1 MERDSVRG
9 ARRKNKMERVVIKAS
24 KRDVTGKKVSQL
36 RREGK
41 MPGVVY
47 GHHIEPI
54 SIVMDAHDVTRAMI
68 GLTPSSIVTLDIDGE
83 DHAALI
89 RERQRDYL
97 RNKFI
102 HIDFQAVSRTEK
114 IRARIETVLE
124 GTAPAVKNYNGIVL
138 HEKEYIEVEALPE
151 HLPEK
156 FVIDING
163 MATIGDMIRISDMS
177 ISDDVT
183 VFDDMNDVIVSIS
196 GVKEDNGEEAEA
208 SADEPEVVEKGK
220 KEEE

>member
-1 MERDSVRG
+1 ME
-9 ARRKNKMERVVIKAS
+9 KVVIKAT

-36 RREGK
+36 RREGQ

-54 SIVMDAHDVTRAMI
+54 AIVMNSHDVTRAMI

-83 DHAALI
+83 EHAALI

-97 RNKFI
+97 RNRFI

-114 IRARIETVLE
+114 IRARIETILE

-138 HEKEYIEVEALPE
+138 HEKDATYAVSVECSNTRLTTYSF
-151 HLPEK
+151 LSK
-156 FVIDING
+156 
-163 MATIGDMIRISDMS
+163 S
-177 ISDDVT
+177 ISS
-183 VFDDMNDVIVSIS
+183 F
-196 GVKEDNGEEAEA
+196 A
-208 SADEPEVVEKGK
+208 SFGRATNA
-220 KEEE
+220 

>member
-1 MERDSVRG
+1 
-9 ARRKNKMERVVIKAS
+9 MERVVIKAT

-54 SIVMDAHDVTRAMI
+54 AIVMDAREVTRAMI
-68 GLTPSSIVTLDIDGE
+68 GLTPSSIVTIDIDGE

-124 GTAPAVKNYNGIVL
+124 GFAPAVKNYNGIVL

-151 HLPEK
+151 HLPER
-156 FVIDING
+156 FIVDISSLER
-163 MATIGDMIRISDMS
+163 IGDMIRISDMK
-177 ISDDVT
+177 IADDVT
-183 VFDDMNDVIVSIS
+183 VFDDVNDVIVSIS
-196 GVKEDNGEEAEA
+196 GVKEDTDEEEEAA
-208 SADEPEVVEKGK
+208 GADEPEVVEKRK
-220 KEEE
+220 KEEEA

>member
-1 MERDSVRG
+1 
-9 ARRKNKMERVVIKAS
+9 MERVVIKAT

-54 SIVMDAHDVTRAMI
+54 AIVMDAREVTRAMI
-68 GLTPSSIVTLDIDGE
+68 GLTPSSIVTIDIDGE
-83 DHAALI
+83 NHAALI

-151 HLPEK
+151 HLPER
-156 FVIDING
+156 FIVDISNLNR
-163 MATIGDMIRISDMS
+163 IGDMIRISDMS
-177 ISDDVT
+177 IADDVT
-183 VFDDMNDVIVSIS
+183 VFDDVNDVIVSIS
-196 GVKEDNGEEAEA
+196 GVKEEVEEEPAA
-208 SADEPEVVEKGK
+208 GADEPEVVEKGK
-220 KEEE
+220 KEEEA

>member
-1 MERDSVRG
+1 
-9 ARRKNKMERVVIKAS
+9 MERVVIKAT

-54 SIVMDAHDVTRAMI
+54 AIVMDAREVTRAMV
-68 GLTPSSIVTLDIDGE
+68 GLTPSSIVTIDIDGE

-151 HLPEK
+151 HLPER
-156 FVIDING
+156 FVVDISNLNR
-163 MATIGDMIRISDMS
+163 IGDMIRISDMS
-177 ISDDVT
+177 IADDVT
-183 VFDDMNDVIVSIS
+183 VFDDVNDVIVSIS
-196 GVKEDNGEEAEA
+196 GVKEEVEEEPAA

-220 KEEE
+220 KEEEA

>member
-1 MERDSVRG
+1 
-9 ARRKNKMERVVIKAS
+9 
-24 KRDVTGKKVSQL
+24 
-36 RREGK
+36 
-41 MPGVVY
+41 
-47 GHHIEPI
+47 
-54 SIVMDAHDVTRAMI
+54 MDAREVTRSMI

-114 IRARIETVLE
+114 IRARIETELV

-151 HLPEK
+151 HLPER
-156 FVIDING
+156 FIVDISNLNR
-163 MATIGDMIRISDMS
+163 IGDMIRISDMA
-177 ISDDVT
+177 IADDVT
-183 VFDDMNDVIVSIS
+183 VFDDVNDVIVSIS
-196 GVKEDNGEEAEA
+196 GVKEDTGEEEAAEG
-208 SADEPEVVEKGK
+208 EPEVVEKGK

>member
-1 MERDSVRG
+1 MRG

-151 HLPEK
+151 HLPER
-156 FVIDING
+156 FVVNIDG
-163 MATIGDMIRISDMS
+163 LEKIGDMIRISDMN

-183 VFDDMNDVIVSIS
+183 IFDDVNEVIVSIS
-196 GVKEDNGEEAEA
+196 GVKEESDEEEAG
-208 SADEPEVVEKGK
+208 SDEPEVVEKGK
-220 KEEE
+220 KEEAE

>member
-1 MERDSVRG
+1 ME
-9 ARRKNKMERVVIKAS
+9 KVVIKAT
-24 KRDVTGKKVSQL
+24 KRDVIGKKVSQL

-54 SIVMDAHDVTRAMI
+54 AIVMDAREVTRAMI
-68 GLTPSSIVTLDIDGE
+68 GLTPSSIVTIDIDGE

-89 RERQRDYL
+89 RERQRDFL

-124 GTAPAVKNYNGIVL
+124 GVAPAVKNYNGIVL

-151 HLPEK
+151 HLPER
-156 FVIDING
+156 FIVDISNLNR
-163 MATIGDMIRISDMS
+163 IGDMIRISDLS
-177 ISDDVT
+177 IADDVT
-183 VFDDMNDVIVSIS
+183 VFDDVNDVIVSIS
-196 GVKEDNGEEAEA
+196 GVKEETEEEETT

-220 KEEE
+220 KEEEA

>member
-1 MERDSVRG
+1 
-9 ARRKNKMERVVIKAS
+9 MERVVIKAS

-36 RREGK
+36 RREGQ

-54 SIVMDAHDVTRAMI
+54 AIVMNAHDVTRAMI

-83 DHAALI
+83 EHAALI

-97 RNKFI
+97 RNRFI

-114 IRARIETVLE
+114 IRARIETILE

-151 HLPEK
+151 HLPER
-156 FVIDING
+156 FVIDISNLEK
-163 MATIGDMIRISDMS
+163 IGDMIRISDMK
-177 ISDDVT
+177 IADDVT
-183 VFDDMNDVIVSIS
+183 VFDDVNDVIVSIS
-196 GVKEDNGEEAEA
+196 GVKEDTADEEETA

-220 KEEE
+220 KEEEA

>member
-1 MERDSVRG
+1 
-9 ARRKNKMERVVIKAS
+9 MERVVIKAT

-54 SIVMDAHDVTRAMI
+54 AIVMDAREVTRAMI
-68 GLTPSSIVTLDIDGE
+68 GLTPSSIVTIDIDGE

-124 GTAPAVKNYNGIVL
+124 GFAPAVKNYNGIVL

-151 HLPEK
+151 HLPER
-156 FVIDING
+156 FIVDISSLER
-163 MATIGDMIRISDMS
+163 IGDMIRISDMK
-177 ISDDVT
+177 IADDVT
-183 VFDDMNDVIVSIS
+183 VFDDVNDVIVSIS
-196 GVKEDNGEEAEA
+196 GVKEDTDEEEEEAA
-208 SADEPEVVEKGK
+208 GADEPEVVEKGK
-220 KEEE
+220 KEEEA

>member
-1 MERDSVRG
+1 ME
-9 ARRKNKMERVVIKAS
+9 KVVIKAT

-36 RREGK
+36 RREGQ

-54 SIVMDAHDVTRAMI
+54 AIVMNAHDVTRAMI

-83 DHAALI
+83 EHAALI

-97 RNKFI
+97 RNRFI

-114 IRARIETVLE
+114 IRARIETILE

-156 FVIDING
+156 FVVDISSLEK
-163 MATIGDMIRISDMS
+163 IGDMIRISDMA

-183 VFDDMNDVIVSIS
+183 VFDDANDVIVSIS
-196 GVKEDNGEEAEA
+196 GVKEEAEEEAEA
-208 SADEPEVVEKGK
+208 GADEPEVVEKGK

>member
-1 MERDSVRG
+1 
-9 ARRKNKMERVVIKAS
+9 MERVVIKAT

-54 SIVMDAHDVTRAMI
+54 AIVMDAREVTRAMV
-68 GLTPSSIVTLDIDGE
+68 GLTPSSIVTIDIDGE

-151 HLPEK
+151 HLPER
-156 FVIDING
+156 FIVDISTLNR
-163 MATIGDMIRISDMS
+163 IGDMIRISDMS
-177 ISDDVT
+177 IADDVT
-183 VFDDMNDVIVSIS
+183 VFDDVNDVIVSIS
-196 GVKEDNGEEAEA
+196 GVKEETEDEETA

-220 KEEE
+220 KEEEA

>member
-1 MERDSVRG
+1 
-9 ARRKNKMERVVIKAS
+9 MERVVIKAT

-41 MPGVVY
+41 MPGVIY

-54 SIVMDAHDVTRAMI
+54 AIVMDAREVTRAMI
-68 GLTPSSIVTLDIDGE
+68 GLTPSSIVTIDIDGE

-151 HLPEK
+151 HLPER
-156 FVIDING
+156 FIVDISNLNR
-163 MATIGDMIRISDMS
+163 IGDMIRISDMS
-177 ISDDVT
+177 IADDVT
-183 VFDDMNDVIVSIS
+183 VFDDVNDVIVSIS
-196 GVKEDNGEEAEA
+196 GVKEEVEEEPAA
-208 SADEPEVVEKGK
+208 DADEPEVVEKGK
-220 KEEE
+220 KEEEA

>member
-1 MERDSVRG
+1 
-9 ARRKNKMERVVIKAS
+9 MERVVIKAT

-54 SIVMDAHDVTRAMI
+54 SIVMDAREVTRAMI
-68 GLTPSSIVTLDIDGE
+68 GLTPSSIVTIDIDGE

-124 GTAPAVKNYNGIVL
+124 GNAPAVKNYNGIVL

-151 HLPEK
+151 HLPER
-156 FVIDING
+156 FIVDISKLER
-163 MATIGDMIRISDMS
+163 IGDMIRISD
-177 ISDDVT
+177 IDIADDVT
-183 VFDDMNDVIVSIS
+183 VFDDVNDIIVSIS
-196 GVKEDNGEEAEA
+196 GVKEESEPEEAA
-208 SADEPEVVEKGK
+208 AADEPEVVEKGK

>member
-1 MERDSVRG
+1 
-9 ARRKNKMERVVIKAS
+9 MERVVIKAS

-36 RREGK
+36 RREGQ

-54 SIVMDAHDVTRAMI
+54 AIVMNPHDVTRAMI

-83 DHAALI
+83 EHAALI

-97 RNKFI
+97 RNRFI

-114 IRARIETVLE
+114 IRARIETILE

-156 FVIDING
+156 FVIDISSLEK
-163 MATIGDMIRISDMS
+163 IGDMIRISDMA

-183 VFDDMNDVIVSIS
+183 VFDDANDVIVSIS
-196 GVKEDNGEEAEA
+196 GVKEEAEEEAEA
-208 SADEPEVVEKGK
+208 GADEPEVVEKGK

>member
-1 MERDSVRG
+1 
-9 ARRKNKMERVVIKAS
+9 MERVVIKAT

-54 SIVMDAHDVTRAMI
+54 AIVMDAREVTRAMV
-68 GLTPSSIVTLDIDGE
+68 GLTPSSIVTIDIDGE

-151 HLPEK
+151 HLPER
-156 FVIDING
+156 FIVDISNLNR
-163 MATIGDMIRISDMS
+163 IGDMIRISDMS
-177 ISDDVT
+177 IADDVT
-183 VFDDMNDVIVSIS
+183 VFDDVNDVIVSIS
-196 GVKEDNGEEAEA
+196 GVKEEVEEEPAA
-208 SADEPEVVEKGK
+208 DADEPEVVEKGK
-220 KEEE
+220 KEEEA

>member
-1 MERDSVRG
+1 
-9 ARRKNKMERVVIKAS
+9 MERVVIKAT

-47 GHHIEPI
+47 GLHIEPI
-54 SIVMDAHDVTRAMI
+54 AIVMDAREVTRAMV
-68 GLTPSSIVTLDIDGE
+68 GLTPSSIVTIDIDGE

-151 HLPEK
+151 HLPER
-156 FVIDING
+156 FIVDISNLNR
-163 MATIGDMIRISDMS
+163 IGDMIRISDMS
-177 ISDDVT
+177 IADDVT
-183 VFDDMNDVIVSIS
+183 VFDDVNDVIVSIS
-196 GVKEDNGEEAEA
+196 GVKEEVEEEPAA
-208 SADEPEVVEKGK
+208 GADEPEVVEKGK
-220 KEEE
+220 KEEEA

>member
-1 MERDSVRG
+1 
-9 ARRKNKMERVVIKAS
+9 MERVVIKAT
-24 KRDVTGKKVSQL
+24 KRDVVGKKVSQL

-54 SIVMDAHDVTRAMI
+54 AIVMDAREVTRAMI

-151 HLPEK
+151 HLPER
-156 FVIDING
+156 FILDISKLER
-163 MATIGDMIRISDMS
+163 IGDMIRISDMD
-177 ISDDVT
+177 IADDVT
-183 VFDDMNDVIVSIS
+183 VFDDANDVIVSIS
-196 GVKEDNGEEAEA
+196 GVKEDTDDEEEAA
-208 SADEPEVVEKGK
+208 GADEPEVVEKGK
-220 KEEE
+220 KEEEE

>member
-1 MERDSVRG
+1 MD
-9 ARRKNKMERVVIKAS
+9 RVVIKAS
-24 KRDVTGKKVSQL
+24 KRDVIGKKVSQL

-54 SIVMDAHDVTRAMI
+54 AIVMDAREVTRAMV
-68 GLTPSSIVTLDIDGE
+68 GLTPSSIVTIDIDGE

-97 RNKFI
+97 RNKFL

-151 HLPEK
+151 HLPER
-156 FVIDING
+156 FIVDISNLNR
-163 MATIGDMIRISDMS
+163 IGDMIRISDMS
-177 ISDDVT
+177 IADDVT
-183 VFDDMNDVIVSIS
+183 VFDDVNDVIVSIS
-196 GVKEDNGEEAEA
+196 GVKEEVEEEPAA
-208 SADEPEVVEKGK
+208 DADEPEVVEKGK
-220 KEEE
+220 KEEEA

>member
-1 MERDSVRG
+1 ME
-9 ARRKNKMERVVIKAS
+9 KVVIKAT

-47 GHHIEPI
+47 GHHIDPI
-54 SIVMDAHDVTRAMI
+54 AIVMDAREVTRAMI
-68 GLTPSSIVTLDIDGE
+68 GLTPSSIVTIDIDGE

-151 HLPEK
+151 HLPER
-156 FVIDING
+156 FVIDISNLNR
-163 MATIGDMIRISDMS
+163 IGDMVRISDMK
-177 ISDDVT
+177 IADDVT
-183 VFDDMNDVIVSIS
+183 VFDDVNDVIVSIS
-196 GVKEDNGEEAEA
+196 GVKEDNDSEEETAG
-208 SADEPEVVEKGK
+208 ADEPEVVEKGK
-220 KEEE
+220 KEEEA

>member
-1 MERDSVRG
+1 ME
-9 ARRKNKMERVVIKAS
+9 KVVIKAT

-47 GHHIEPI
+47 GHHIDPI
-54 SIVMDAHDVTRAMI
+54 AIVMDAREVTRAMI
-68 GLTPSSIVTLDIDGE
+68 GLTPSSIVTIDIDGE

-151 HLPEK
+151 HLPER
-156 FVIDING
+156 FVIDISNLNR
-163 MATIGDMIRISDMS
+163 IGDMIRISDMK
-177 ISDDVT
+177 IADDVT
-183 VFDDMNDVIVSIS
+183 VFDDVNDVIVSIS
-196 GVKEDNGEEAEA
+196 GVKEETAEEETA

-220 KEEE
+220 KEEEA

>member
-1 MERDSVRG
+1 ME
-9 ARRKNKMERVVIKAS
+9 KVVIKAT

-47 GHHIEPI
+47 GHHIDPI
-54 SIVMDAHDVTRAMI
+54 AIVMDAREVTRAMI
-68 GLTPSSIVTLDIDGE
+68 GLTPSSIVTIDIDGE

-151 HLPEK
+151 HLPER
-156 FVIDING
+156 FVIDISNLNR
-163 MATIGDMIRISDMS
+163 IGDMIRISDMK
-177 ISDDVT
+177 IADDVT
-183 VFDDMNDVIVSIS
+183 VFDDVNDVIVSIS
-196 GVKEDNGEEAEA
+196 GVKEDTGEEEA
-208 SADEPEVVEKGK
+208 AAGADEPEVVEKGK
-220 KEEE
+220 KEEEA

>member
-1 MERDSVRG
+1 
-9 ARRKNKMERVVIKAS
+9 MERVVIKAS

-36 RREGK
+36 RREGQ

-54 SIVMDAHDVTRAMI
+54 AIVMNAHDVTRAMI

-83 DHAALI
+83 EHAALI

-97 RNKFI
+97 RNRFI

-114 IRARIETVLE
+114 IRARIETILE

-156 FVIDING
+156 FIVDING
-163 MATIGDMIRISDMS
+163 LEKIGDMIRISDMS

-183 VFDDMNDVIVSIS
+183 IFDDANDVIVSIS
-196 GVKEDNGEEAEA
+196 GVKEESEEEGEA

-220 KEEE
+220 KEEEA

>member
-1 MERDSVRG
+1 
-9 ARRKNKMERVVIKAS
+9 MERVVIKAS
-24 KRDVTGKKVSQL
+24 KRDVLGKKVSQL

-54 SIVMDAHDVTRAMI
+54 SIVMDAHDVTRAMM
-68 GLTPSSIVTLDIDGE
+68 GLTPSSIITIDIDGE
-83 DHAALI
+83 EHAALI

-97 RNKFI
+97 RNRFI

-124 GTAPAVKNYNGIVL
+124 GVAPAVKNYNGIVL

-151 HLPEK
+151 HLPER
-156 FVIDING
+156 FVVDISKLEK
-163 MATIGDMIRISDMS
+163 IGDMIRISDMA

-183 VFDDMNDVIVSIS
+183 IFDDVNDVIVSIS
-196 GVKEDNGEEAEA
+196 GVKEDSAEEEEEA

-220 KEEE
+220 KEEAE

>member
-1 MERDSVRG
+1 
-9 ARRKNKMERVVIKAS
+9 MERVVIKAT

-41 MPGVVY
+41 MPGVIY

-54 SIVMDAHDVTRAMI
+54 AIVMDAREVTRAMI
-68 GLTPSSIVTLDIDGE
+68 GLTPSSIVTIDIDGE

-151 HLPEK
+151 HLPER
-156 FVIDING
+156 FIVDISNLNR
-163 MATIGDMIRISDMS
+163 IGDMIRISDMS
-177 ISDDVT
+177 IADDVT
-183 VFDDMNDVIVSIS
+183 VFDDVNDVIVSIS
-196 GVKEDNGEEAEA
+196 GVKEEAEEEETA
-208 SADEPEVVEKGK
+208 STDEPEVVEKGK
-220 KEEE
+220 KEEAE

>member
-1 MERDSVRG
+1 
-9 ARRKNKMERVVIKAS
+9 MERVVIKAT

-47 GHHIEPI
+47 GHHIAPI
-54 SIVMDAHDVTRAMI
+54 AIVMDAREVTRAMV
-68 GLTPSSIVTLDIDGE
+68 GLTPSSIVTIDIDGE

-114 IRARIETVLE
+114 IRARIETELV

-151 HLPEK
+151 HLPER
-156 FVIDING
+156 FVVDISNLNR
-163 MATIGDMIRISDMS
+163 IGDMIRISDMN
-177 ISDDVT
+177 IADDVT
-183 VFDDMNDVIVSIS
+183 VFDDVNDVIVSIS
-196 GVKEDNGEEAEA
+196 GVKEDTADEEAA
-208 SADEPEVVEKGK
+208 ADADEPEVVEKGK

>member
-1 MERDSVRG
+1 ME
-9 ARRKNKMERVVIKAS
+9 KVVIKAS
-24 KRDVTGKKVSQL
+24 KRDVIGKKVSQL

-54 SIVMDAHDVTRAMI
+54 SIIMDAREVTRAMI
-68 GLTPSSIVTLDIDGE
+68 GLTPSSIITLDIDGE
-83 DHAALI
+83 EHAALI

-97 RNKFI
+97 RNRFI

-151 HLPEK
+151 HLPER
-156 FVIDING
+156 FVVDING
-163 MATIGDMIRISDMS
+163 LEKIGDMIRISDLS

-183 VFDDMNDVIVSIS
+183 IFDDVNEVIVSIS
-196 GVKEDNGEEAEA
+196 GVKEDTGEEEEA
-208 SADEPEVVEKGK
+208 AGDEPEVVEKGK
-220 KEEE
+220 KEEAE

>member
-1 MERDSVRG
+1 ME
-9 ARRKNKMERVVIKAS
+9 KVVIKAS
-24 KRDVTGKKVSQL
+24 KRNVLGKKVGQL
-36 RREGK
+36 RREGM

-54 SIVMDAHDVTRAMI
+54 AIVMNAHDVTRAMI

-83 DHAALI
+83 EHAALI

-97 RNKFI
+97 RNRFI

-114 IRARIETVLE
+114 IRARIETILE

-156 FVIDING
+156 FIVNIDG
-163 MATIGDMIRISDMS
+163 LEKIGDMIRISDMK

-183 VFDDMNDVIVSIS
+183 IFDDANDVIVSIS
-196 GVKEDNGEEAEA
+196 GVKEEAEEEAEA
-208 SADEPEVVEKGK
+208 GADEPEVVEKGK
-220 KEEE
+220 KEEAE

>member
-1 MERDSVRG
+1 ME
-9 ARRKNKMERVVIKAS
+9 KVVIKAT

-47 GHHIEPI
+47 GHHIDPI
-54 SIVMDAHDVTRAMI
+54 AIVMDAREVTRAMI
-68 GLTPSSIVTLDIDGE
+68 GLTPSSIVTIDIDGE

-151 HLPEK
+151 HLPER
-156 FVIDING
+156 FVIDISNLNR
-163 MATIGDMIRISDMS
+163 IGDMIRISDMQ

-183 VFDDMNDVIVSIS
+183 VFDDANDVIVSIS
-196 GVKEDNGEEAEA
+196 GVKEDTGEEEA
-208 SADEPEVVEKGK
+208 AAGADEPEVVEKGK
-220 KEEE
+220 KEEEA

>member
-1 MERDSVRG
+1 
-9 ARRKNKMERVVIKAS
+9 MERVVIKAT

-54 SIVMDAHDVTRAMI
+54 SIVMDAREVTRAMI
-68 GLTPSSIVTLDIDGE
+68 GLTPSSIVTIDIDGE

-124 GTAPAVKNYNGIVL
+124 GNAPAVKNYNGIVL
-138 HEKEYIEVEALPE
+138 HEIEYIEVEALPE
-151 HLPEK
+151 HLPER
-156 FVIDING
+156 FTVDISNLNR
-163 MATIGDMIRISDMS
+163 IGDMIRISDMN

-183 VFDDMNDVIVSIS
+183 VFDDVNDVIVSIS
-196 GVKEDNGEEAEA
+196 GVKEETEEEEETAG
-208 SADEPEVVEKGK
+208 ADEPEVVEKGK
-220 KEEE
+220 KEEEA